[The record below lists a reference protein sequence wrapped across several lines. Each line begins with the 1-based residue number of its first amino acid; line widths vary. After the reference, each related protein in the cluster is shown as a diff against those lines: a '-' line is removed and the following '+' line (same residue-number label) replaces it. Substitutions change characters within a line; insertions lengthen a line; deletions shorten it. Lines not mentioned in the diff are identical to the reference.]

1 MRSPTPPRKQ
11 SSRIERQ
18 ERCGPVPDHHLAGT
32 EPIPGATTD
41 HALAWVS
48 LDEGDRNVASLWTYV
63 VTALDRACPGVGA
76 GALPLLQAG
85 QTPTEA
91 VLTTVLNKL
100 SVL

>member
-1 MRSPTPPRKQ
+1 
-11 SSRIERQ
+11 
-18 ERCGPVPDHHLAGT
+18 
-32 EPIPGATTD
+32 
-41 HALAWVS
+41 
-48 LDEGDRNVASLWTYV
+48 